1 MHRSERALNAFLST
15 LLREPQQLPLL
26 NSHPALADW
35 MLEIFELSP
44 YLGEQLARFP
54 ELVEEIRR
62 AVDHPTRRWAFEG
75 LAAPLNDIGGL
86 RRFYRREMFRI
97 LAASICFREPVF
109 ATLDNTSALAEFVIA
124 RAYRIALEKALAHAR
139 SRATLDKPFYDP
151 QNEMMVVAL
160 GRLGMR
166 EFDLASDG
174 DLLFIIPD
182 AEGHRQ
188 RFWTRVAEHLIEILT
203 SYTGDGTILSLDT
216 RLRPNGREGILV
228 QTESTYRDYF
238 STKAEAWEGIAYM
251 KARGVAG
258 DTDRATAF
266 LNELQKVDWR
276 RWGQSGRSRQ
286 DLRQMRLRLQREQGT
301 VTPLKAAE
309 GGYYDADFILMYLR
323 LKGAGMFY
331 KSLNTPERIDV
342 VEKMGHLD
350 CSEAEFLLEATTY
363 FRALDHA
370 LRVVT
375 GRTEERIPAAPEQRE
390 MIAELMQRWTGK
402 RIAAPSLD
410 SDLLTLQT
418 RMRRVFESVF
428 TQ

>member
-1 MHRSERALNAFLST
+1 
-15 LLREPQQLPLL
+15 
-26 NSHPALADW
+26 
-35 MLEIFELSP
+35 
-44 YLGEQLARFP
+44 
-54 ELVEEIRR
+54 
-62 AVDHPTRRWAFEG
+62 
-75 LAAPLNDIGGL
+75 
-86 RRFYRREMFRI
+86 
-97 LAASICFREPVF
+97 
-109 ATLDNTSALAEFVIA
+109 
-124 RAYRIALEKALAHAR
+124 
-139 SRATLDKPFYDP
+139 
-151 QNEMMVVAL
+151 
-160 GRLGMR
+160 
-166 EFDLASDG
+166 
-174 DLLFIIPD
+174 
-182 AEGHRQ
+182 
-188 RFWTRVAEHLIEILT
+188 
-203 SYTGDGTILSLDT
+203 
-216 RLRPNGREGILV
+216 
-228 QTESTYRDYF
+228 
-238 STKAEAWEGIAYM
+238 M

-331 KSLNTPERIDV
+331 KSLNTPERIEV
-342 VEKMGHLD
+342 VENMGHLD
-350 CSEAEFLLEATTY
+350 CQEAQFLLEATTY

-402 RIAAPSLD
+402 RIAATSLD